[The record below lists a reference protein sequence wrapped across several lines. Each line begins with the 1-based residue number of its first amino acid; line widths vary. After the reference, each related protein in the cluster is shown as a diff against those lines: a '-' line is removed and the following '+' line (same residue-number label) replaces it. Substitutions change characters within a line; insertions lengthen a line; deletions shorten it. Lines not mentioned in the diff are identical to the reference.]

1 SDVNW
6 VSPEGDT
13 PLLAACR
20 NGHVPAAL
28 CLLDNGAEVDLA
40 AGDGQ
45 TALHFCC
52 RHGNEA
58 IAEALILRG
67 ASVLARDNRG
77 ECATAFESPG
87 PVVPTGM
94 LRRLNIIAQRRQ
106 DQDHDDNAGSVSIPD
121 SGASTSTRETSS

>member
-1 SDVNW
+1 MCSDVNW

-20 NGHVPAAL
+20 NGHVSAAL

-52 RHGNEA
+52 QHGNEE
-58 IAEALILRG
+58 IAEALITRG
-67 ASVLARDNRG
+67 ANVLARDNRG
-77 ECATAFESPG
+77 ECHNDKNDEMPSAGKSCARKYYSSSLSP
-87 PVVPTGM
+87 
-94 LRRLNIIAQRRQ
+94 
-106 DQDHDDNAGSVSIPD
+106 
-121 SGASTSTRETSS
+121 